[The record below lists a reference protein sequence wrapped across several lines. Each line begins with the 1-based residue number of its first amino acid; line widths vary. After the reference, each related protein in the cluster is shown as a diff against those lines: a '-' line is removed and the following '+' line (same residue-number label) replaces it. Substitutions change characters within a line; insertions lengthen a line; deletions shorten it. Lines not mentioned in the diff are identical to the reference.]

1 MGNFAFI
8 HERKTLGLHFDIHI
22 DAFGLRDLIQTWD
35 HVRNHLAMN
44 PVLKV
49 FQSSHRASTPG
60 CGLDVNRHPTATVGD
75 LGPADILLAWI
86 CHANFKSTARTR
98 CARRLTGALTGDR

>member
-49 FQSSHRASTPG
+49 FQSSHRVSTPG

-75 LGPADILLAWI
+75 LGPADILWHGSAMPTSSPP
-86 CHANFKSTARTR
+86 HAHGVP
-98 CARRLTGALTGDR
+98 GASPAH